1 MEGWERL
8 VTKLL
13 NKTIKIPKKTKK
25 IPWLMDDP
33 RSIFSNYL
41 YLV

>member
-13 NKTIKIPKKTKK
+13 KIKKTPTIPKK

-41 YLV
+41 YLM